1 LKNRYSQYIRPLQ
14 LLIDMLIVIVTIYL
28 INDFQFLNVT
38 FLFYIIFFWILSSY
52 YTGFYKVYRFT
63 TVFRIFTLLA
73 VQFSIF
79 ILGFFAFFG
88 ILKEGVIVNNQ
99 FIILSIIIFGI
110 TFFKFSSFYVL
121 GNYRSRG
128 NNYRKIVFI
137 GLDSSTKKM
146 TQLFNK
152 KSNLGYRYLGFFSD
166 KKSDKKEKLGSF
178 KDSFNFISD
187 KTNFVDEVYCSLTEL
202 NKEQLKEVVR
212 FTNDKDIVV
221 KMIPNSEEF
230 YSKHQNVEYY
240 GETLKVLS
248 VRKLPFDFVENHLV
262 KRFFDII
269 FSLLV
274 CLFVL
279 SWLIPILWVLVIIES
294 KGPLL
299 FKQKRE
305 GLNGEQFLCYKFR
318 SMKLN
323 EVSDKVHTSKN
334 DNRVTKIGGF
344 LRKTSIDELPQ
355 FFNVLEG
362 AMSVVG
368 PRPHLKSLSQ
378 EYQKEVGDYL
388 KRHVVKPGI
397 TGLAQV
403 SGYRGE
409 IKKRSDIKNRVRLDI
424 FYIENWSFFLDIK
437 IVLKTIFNVF
447 KGEEKAY

>member
-1 LKNRYSQYIRPLQ
+1 
-14 LLIDMLIVIVTIYL
+14 
-28 INDFQFLNVT
+28 
-38 FLFYIIFFWILSSY
+38 
-52 YTGFYKVYRFT
+52 
-63 TVFRIFTLLA
+63 
-73 VQFSIF
+73 
-79 ILGFFAFFG
+79 
-88 ILKEGVIVNNQ
+88 
-99 FIILSIIIFGI
+99 
-110 TFFKFSSFYVL
+110 
-121 GNYRSRG
+121 
-128 NNYRKIVFI
+128 
-137 GLDSSTKKM
+137 
-146 TQLFNK
+146 
-152 KSNLGYRYLGFFSD
+152 
-166 KKSDKKEKLGSF
+166 
-178 KDSFNFISD
+178 
-187 KTNFVDEVYCSLTEL
+187 
-202 NKEQLKEVVR
+202 R